1 MLQTL
6 RDIYDTLSA
15 LRGDYVPIDPSIIGA
30 YSDTS
35 YTLPDFS
42 DFAKSLK
49 TCYQLR
55 LQNILLSYFSTDAEL
70 TRFEIRKLQK
80 CVSRAHVLTR
90 VHGVDTTHFE
100 IYIAPHTGKRT
111 FPNHGAIVKPKHI
124 NGAFTYVRNTIAPV
138 SSPSPPP
145 PTSTATPQ
153 DPVRIY
159 IFRQE
164 EFPKVMLHE
173 LCHHLPYHTPP
184 TKWHPDI
191 LGEFYRYFG
200 IDATGCPNQC
210 RVRLEPNEAIVEFWA
225 TIFHI
230 MFLSIESKDL
240 RRFPALLE
248 CEKQWSEKQARELLE
263 RQRALPNGRWIEDTH
278 SYAYIVLKNI
288 LLQHADTF
296 MASQQPPYEP
306 RVLLEFFTTHA
317 KAPPPTKLPKT
328 TSRSMRMTALGDL

>member
-1 MLQTL
+1 MLEILQDLYRAVTPPK
-6 RDIYDTLSA
+6 
-15 LRGDYVPIDPSIIGA
+15 GDYVPIDPSIIGA
-30 YSDTS
+30 YNDTS

-55 LQNILLSYFSTDAEL
+55 LENIRLLYFTHVAEL

-111 FPNHGAIVKPKHI
+111 FPIDGSIVQPKHI
-124 NGAFTYVRNTIAPV
+124 NGAFTYVRAGAP
-138 SSPSPPP
+138 SHTPATT
-145 PTSTATPQ
+145 TSKP
-153 DPVRIY
+153 DPVPVKIY

-173 LCHHLPYHTPP
+173 ICHHLPYHTPP

-248 CEKQWSEKQARELLE
+248 CEKKWSDQQA
-263 RQRALPNGRWIEDTH
+263 
-278 SYAYIVLKNI
+278 
-288 LLQHADTF
+288 
-296 MASQQPPYEP
+296 
-306 RVLLEFFTTHA
+306 
-317 KAPPPTKLPKT
+317 
-328 TSRSMRMTALGDL
+328 